1 MIRLRLDHLEKF
13 RRQLPPLVLAFPM
26 FFLFACA
33 TAEVAENPA
42 LAKQKYKEAVQY
54 SSLNLKQE
62 MYANLQEA
70 AKLAPEE
77 PNYHLALGTSY
88 FADGDL
94 EKAENEFLETLRL
107 NKNFV
112 EAHKHLGRLYMQRE
126 KWGKAIHHFRESLKN
141 PGVSSPQE
149 VHNWLALCYYTQND
163 FNRAEQEWLQA
174 LHLDENPAIR
184 LNLALAYR
192 NQERFG
198 LALGSLQKALSADP
212 ELVEAHH
219 LLALLLLKK
228 KDMEGAREHFERVI
242 QLKPQSNLARDSK
255 KYMKLI
261 RPQG

>member
-1 MIRLRLDHLEKF
+1 MIHLCLDRLEKF
-13 RRQLPPLVLAFPM
+13 RRQLPLLVFALPM

-33 TAEVAENPA
+33 TAEVVENPV
-42 LAKQKYKEAVQY
+42 LAKQKYREAIQY
-54 SSLNLKQE
+54 SSLNLREE

-70 AKLAPEE
+70 AKLAPKE
-77 PNYHLALGTSY
+77 PDYHLALGTSY

-107 NKNFV
+107 DKNFI

-126 KWGKAIHHFRESLKN
+126 KWKNAIHHLRASLKN

-163 FNRAEQEWLQA
+163 FSRAEQEWLKA
-174 LHLDENPAIR
+174 LYLDESPAIR
-184 LNLALAYR
+184 LNLAVAYR
-192 NQERFG
+192 SQERFE
-198 LALGSLQKALSADP
+198 LALDSLQKALSADP

-228 KDMEGAREHFERVI
+228 EDMEGAREHFQRVI
-242 QLKPQSNLARDSK
+242 QLKPRSNLARDSK
-255 KYMKLI
+255 KYMELI
-261 RPQG
+261 QPRG